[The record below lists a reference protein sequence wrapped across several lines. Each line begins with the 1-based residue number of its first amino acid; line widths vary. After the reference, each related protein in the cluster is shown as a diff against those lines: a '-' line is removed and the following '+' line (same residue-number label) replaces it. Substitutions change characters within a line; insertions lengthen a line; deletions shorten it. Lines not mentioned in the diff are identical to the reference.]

1 VSCDAGDGRETEVGD
16 AGPPLLVDQDIRL
29 HRWLGCKWEDMP
41 FERRE
46 TYSFQVS
53 VDHAEVMH
61 VLQAI
66 RDVGQL
72 NGTSVEVLRDQA
84 TTYELAA
91 VYVLIPFNELV
102 DVAIFHPLRNQSKP
116 VFIQ

>member
-1 VSCDAGDGRETEVGD
+1 MSCDAGDGRETEVSD
-16 AGPPLLVDQDIRL
+16 AGPPLLIDQDVRL
-29 HRWLGCKWEDMP
+29 HRWLGCKWGEIS
-41 FERRE
+41 FERQE

-53 VDHAEVMH
+53 MDHAEIMH
-61 VLQAI
+61 VFQAI
-66 RDVGQL
+66 CNAGQL
-72 NGTSVEVLRDQA
+72 NGTSVELLRDQA